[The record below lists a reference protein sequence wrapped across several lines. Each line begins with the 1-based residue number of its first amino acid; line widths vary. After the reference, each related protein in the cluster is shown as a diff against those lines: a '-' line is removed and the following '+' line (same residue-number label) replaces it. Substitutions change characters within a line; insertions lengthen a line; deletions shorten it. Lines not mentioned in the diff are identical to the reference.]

1 MKKVLTVFVLALCLG
16 PLAQAQSDKGFTL
29 ALGGGGLVSLN
40 ENSFSYSEFGHP
52 FGLLAP
58 QGTFWVSYNFNRN
71 FGLRLSASYGGNSSA
86 KNTRETAGHS
96 FYPYAFNS
104 VNGFLDVMFDVRNKN
119 SKTKW
124 IVPNLYLG
132 AGVGHSFGMHDTNDN
147 YHWQHPTDP
156 NTCFG
161 MRAGIMLGFPLGK
174 AIDLY
179 VDGCVEAYTDAYN
192 GLMPGP
198 EEIEAA
204 KPGYPGFPFDLRC
217 PLSVGVR
224 WRL

>member
-1 MKKVLTVFVLALCLG
+1 MKKVLTLFVLALCLG

-58 QGTFWVSYNFNRN
+58 QGTFWASYNFNRN
-71 FGLRLSASYGGNSSA
+71 YGLRLSASFGDNSGA
-86 KNTRETAGHS
+86 RNTREAVGHG
-96 FYPYAFNS
+96 FYPYRFYS
-104 VNGFLDVMFDVRNKN
+104 VNSFVDFMIDPRNRN

-124 IVPNLYLG
+124 IVPNLYFGLG
-132 AGVGHSFGMHDTNDN
+132 WGHSFGVHDAV
-147 YHWQHPTDP
+147 YHWQLLTDP
-156 NTCFG
+156 NDCFG
-161 MRAGIMLGFPLGK
+161 FRAGAMLGFPLGK

-179 VDGCVEAYTDAYN
+179 VDACIEAYTDKYN
-192 GLMPGP
+192 CLKPHDY
-198 EEIEAA
+198 EIEAA

-217 PLSVGVR
+217 PFSVGVR